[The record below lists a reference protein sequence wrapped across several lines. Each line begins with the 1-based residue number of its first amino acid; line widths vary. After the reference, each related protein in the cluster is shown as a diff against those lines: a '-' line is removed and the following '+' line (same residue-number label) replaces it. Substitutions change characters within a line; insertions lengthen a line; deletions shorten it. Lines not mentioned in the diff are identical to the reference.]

1 MKISPLLLV
10 LALPLSGCISFGAA
24 PPPTLLTLEPAST
37 VAVGQV
43 QSTAGAKTVQVQVP
57 SVAQALATP
66 RVPVQATPTTVAY
79 VKDAV
84 WSEPPA
90 RLFAR
95 LLGDTLSARVGRV
108 VRSGAQALT
117 DPVAQLGGDLRA
129 FGLDATERVAVVT
142 YDATLVRAGSPVV
155 QKRRFEA
162 RVPVTAIDA
171 VSAGPALNQAANQVA
186 TEVADWVGR

>member
-108 VRSGAQALT
+108 VLSGAQALT
-117 DPVAQLGGDLRA
+117 DPGAQLGGDLRA
-129 FGLDATERVAVVT
+129 FGLDATARVAVVT

-162 RVPVTAIDA
+162 KVPVGAIDA

>member
-108 VRSGAQALT
+108 VLSGAQALT
-117 DPVAQLGGDLRA
+117 DPGAQLGGDLRA
-129 FGLDATERVAVVT
+129 FGLDATARVAVVT

-162 RVPVTAIDA
+162 KVPVTAIDA

>member
-1 MKISPLLLV
+1 MKRTPLLLV
-10 LALPLSGCISFGAA
+10 LTLPLAGCISFGAA
-24 PPPTLLTLEPAST
+24 PPPSLLTLEPTSEI
-37 VAVGQV
+37 AVGQV
-43 QSTAGAKTVQVQVP
+43 QSTAGARTVQVQ
-57 SVAQALATP
+57 SLTVAQALATP

-95 LLGDTLSARVGRV
+95 LLGDTLSARTGRV
-108 VRSGAQALT
+108 VLSGAQALT
-117 DPVAQLGGDLRA
+117 DPGAQLGGDLRA

-142 YDATLVRAGSPVV
+142 YDATLIRGQSTIV

-162 RVPVTAIDA
+162 KVPVGTIDA
-171 VSAGPALNQAANQVA
+171 ASAGPALNQAANQVA
-186 TEVADWVGR
+186 TDVADWVGR

>member
-10 LALPLSGCISFGAA
+10 LTLPLSGCISFGAA
-24 PPPTLLTLEPAST
+24 PPPTLLTLESASM

-43 QSTAGAKTVQVQVP
+43 QSTAGAKTVQVQIP

-108 VRSGAQALT
+108 VLSGAQALT
-117 DPVAQLGGDLRA
+117 DPGAQLGGDLRA
-129 FGLDATERVAVVT
+129 FGLDATARVAVVT
-142 YDATLVRAGSPVV
+142 YDATLIRAGSTVV

-162 RVPVTAIDA
+162 KVPVGAIDA

-186 TEVADWVGR
+186 IEVADWVGR

>member
-108 VRSGAQALT
+108 VLSGAQALT
-117 DPVAQLGGDLRA
+117 DPGAQLGGNLRA
-129 FGLDATERVAVVT
+129 FGLDATARVAVVT

-155 QKRRFEA
+155 QKRRIEA
-162 RVPVTAIDA
+162 KVPVGAIDA

>member
-108 VRSGAQALT
+108 VLSGAQALT
-117 DPVAQLGGDLRA
+117 DPGAQLGGDLRA

-162 RVPVTAIDA
+162 KVPVTAIDA